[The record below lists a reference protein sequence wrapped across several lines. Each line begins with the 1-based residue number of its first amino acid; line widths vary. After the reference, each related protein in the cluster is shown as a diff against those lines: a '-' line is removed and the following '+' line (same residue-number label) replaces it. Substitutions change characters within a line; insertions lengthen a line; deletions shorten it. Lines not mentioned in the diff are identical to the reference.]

1 MTHSHLVSGKYIP
14 SEPNPCLPDLRPQFE
29 RLLEEVLPVLH
40 LHFVRQ
46 GVKASMYCSQ
56 WFLTMFSY
64 RYALPVI
71 LCVARKAHEY
81 GCLIRFPM
89 DLVFRIYD
97 NCLASGIEAMFA
109 FSITLLSKN
118 ETTLLSMRF
127 DQLVQF
133 LNQRVFDIYQVRLI
147 AHPHPLR

>member
-1 MTHSHLVSGKYIP
+1 MSNMRSACIT
-14 SEPNPCLPDLRPQFE
+14 NPLDQFE

-64 RYALPVI
+64 RYVHLPRTIAV
-71 LCVARKAHEY
+71 VQARFTHAGY
-81 GCLIRFPM
+81 PNRFPM
-89 DLVFRIYD
+89 EIVFRIYD

-109 FSITLLSKN
+109 FSMALLSKN
-118 ETTLLSMRF
+118 ETTLLSLKF
-127 DQLVQF
+127 DQLIQF
-133 LNQRVFDIYQVRLI
+133 LNQRVFDVYQVCTHL
-147 AHPHPLR
+147 